1 MESDIIDLHTH
12 TDKSD
17 GTLTPS
23 ELVQFAKK
31 QNLKA
36 IAITDHD
43 TVAGIDEAL
52 MEASKLDIEIIV
64 GVEISAFYGK
74 EIHILGLFIDHKDQN
89 LKKILGHLSEN
100 RANRNLVIIEQLNK
114 LGIKIDISE
123 LPFQDDKSIT
133 RAHFARLLVEKGY
146 CKNTSEAN
154 NKYLGFGAP
163 AYVPRKKITPEE
175 SIKLIH
181 RAGGLA
187 FLAHLN
193 QIDVQDQSELISLVS
208 DLKEMGLDG
217 IEGYYFEYDNEWTER
232 CLEIAD
238 IFDLA
243 ICGGSDFHGSYKK
256 NELGIVGENKHIP
269 YSVLTKLKKRAMPVD
284 IEDIV

>member
-1 MESDIIDLHTH
+1 MESGIIDLHTH

-17 GTLTPS
+17 GTFTPS
-23 ELVQFAKK
+23 ELVEFAVK
-31 QNLKA
+31 QNLRA

-52 MEASKLDIEIIV
+52 EASSKFGIEVIV
-64 GVEISAFYGK
+64 GVELSAFYNM

-89 LKKILGHLSEN
+89 LKKILGHLFEN

-114 LGIKIDISE
+114 CGINIDINE
-123 LPFQDDKSIT
+123 LPYKDDRSVT
-133 RAHFARLLVEKGY
+133 RAHFARILVEKGY
-146 CKNTSEAN
+146 CANTSEAY

-193 QIDVQDQSELISLVS
+193 QIDVNGQTELIGLVS

-217 IEGYYFEYDNEWTER
+217 IEGYYYEYDKEWKNR
-232 CLEIAD
+232 CAEIAD

-243 ICGGSDFHGSYKK
+243 ICGGSDFHGQNKK
-256 NELGIVGENKHIP
+256 NELGFVGEDEQIP
-269 YSVLTKLKKRAMPVD
+269 YSVLLKLKKRALPID